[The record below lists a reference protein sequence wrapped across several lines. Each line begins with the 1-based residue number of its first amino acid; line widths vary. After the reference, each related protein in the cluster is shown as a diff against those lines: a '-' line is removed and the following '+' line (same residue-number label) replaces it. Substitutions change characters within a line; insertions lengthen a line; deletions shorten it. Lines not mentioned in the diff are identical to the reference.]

1 LGKAQ
6 STSLE
11 TTNVFNTNALHNLL
25 NVAMIVVSGLAGFD
39 FVGLGLDP
47 VLAAK
52 IVAGLATAKTII
64 NVVRDGFA
72 GLFKTQPPVV

>member
-1 LGKAQ
+1 
-6 STSLE
+6 
-11 TTNVFNTNALHNLL
+11 VNTNLIHNVL
-25 NVAMIVVSGLAGFD
+25 NIAMVVVSGLAGFD
-39 FVGLGLDP
+39 FVGLGIDP